1 MTFIRLIAGVVFFAL
16 AALSLVMGG
25 LIALAWVAQYSN
37 QAAGSSLKATSIMID
52 QWTLS
57 GWQIYAVASLLAV
70 LSAAF
75 IACGIYVFGSSK
87 AVD

>member
-1 MTFIRLIAGVVFFAL
+1 MTFIKLIAGVVCFAL
-16 AALSLVMGG
+16 AALSLVMVG

-37 QAAGSSLKATSIMID
+37 RAVGASIKTTSIMIG

-70 LSAAF
+70 LSVAF
-75 IACGIYVFGSSK
+75 IAGGIYVFRSSK
-87 AVD
+87 PVD